1 MANLPPIHDFRP
13 FSGTAVKVAAAGAKL
28 EVLRIIN
35 EPTAAALAYGHGG
48 HGPSTARERLGD
60 NIFVLC
66 WSENLVRFCKVKFY
80 FDCG

>member
-35 EPTAAALAYGHGG
+35 EPTAAALAYGHG
-48 HGPSTARERLGD
+48 PSTARERLGE
-60 NIFVLC
+60 NNKLC
-66 WSENLVRFCKVKFY
+66 FKAR
-80 FDCG
+80 